1 MGNVEEIFLIL
12 FPRIVSMLLYN
23 ESNTEALQIL
33 LTFMLLSFVTDI

>member
-12 FPRIVSMLLYN
+12 FSRTVSMLLYD
-23 ESNTEALQIL
+23 ESHTEGF